1 MRYSTLHIVEKFY
14 FDKLLIYESK
24 IVYVGKLHT
33 RLLLSPVVPN
43 KSYERHESRSFV
55 IRLSDCK
62 NFERQENS
70 GLIVNNIV
78 HFSYT
83 LITCL
88 LNI

>member
-1 MRYSTLHIVEKFY
+1 MRYRLHVLKNSI
-14 FDKLLIYESK
+14 LIYLAFYESK

-88 LNI
+88 FNI